1 MYRPEGSDK
10 ANNAA
15 FWRKNVPGRGNSTCK
30 GPEAQV
36 FLVFKEEASVT
47 REG

>member
-10 ANNAA
+10 ANNAGI
-15 FWRKNVPGRGNSTCK
+15 WRKNVPGRNSTCK